1 MRCCIMHFEI
11 PTVVEKTSKSRSPI
25 LKKMRQFGRIFMK
38 ERRGF
43 LIRVQVTL
51 EYKRIFFSYAI

>member
-1 MRCCIMHFEI
+1 MHFEI
-11 PTVVEKTSKSRSPI
+11 PTVVEKTSKSRWQI